1 LFRSSLQNGGLNIRG
16 LWTFPEFEQHQSF
29 ITTLPHPLIF
39 AKLGSIR
46 NEPRVFVPRIPRVGL
61 SKIYAWPMHFPR
73 IWAPVNHLFYSVEFR
88 LLAEVPEPFIIYYRT
103 KVLWFQLSKKCDRPM
118 QFPRIWILFNY
129 FFLQNSGFWQ
139 KFQNPLSF
147 IIKPKFFDSSY
158 QKKVLGP
165 CIFPEYEYSST
176 IFFQNSGFWQK
187 FQNLSDKCSLG
198 HSLLHCHSSSKETK
212 TSTLRNNSEN
222 TSCADDGG
230 KLKPCRFP
238 DLIWL
243 LQK

>member
-1 LFRSSLQNGGLNIRG
+1 MN
-16 LWTFPEFEQHQSF
+16 
-29 ITTLPHPLIF
+29 
-39 AKLGSIR
+39 
-46 NEPRVFVPRIPRVGL
+46 
-61 SKIYAWPMHFPR
+61 FPR
-73 IWAPVNHLFYSVEFR
+73 IWTPS
-88 LLAEVPEPFIIYYRT
+88 IIYYNPPT
-103 KVLWFQLSKKCDRPM
+103 PVTNQGPLYLGFQGSDYKNICLAHAFS
-118 QFPRIWILFNY
+118 QNQNTLQSFILFCRIPASGRSSRTLYHLLSIQSSLITVIKKKWQAHAVSQNMNPLQL
-129 FFLQNSGFWQ
+129 FFL
-139 KFQNPLSF
+139 
-147 IIKPKFFDSSY
+147 
-158 QKKVLGP
+158 
-165 CIFPEYEYSST
+165 
-176 IFFQNSGFWQK
+176 QNSGFWQK